1 MITVPKV
8 RPLLLIFIAAALS
21 SCGFAKLKDDLELY
35 AAQGHEFDGTLALE
49 QLETDALIVVAM
61 HDNDGN
67 DIYSFRVMSG
77 AGEFQIKAEKKPLYF
92 FAFDDQ
98 NKDLAFQPGEPF
110 ARNTPT
116 GPVDPNAGPTNNIR
130 IVISGDSVSAAD
142 YPRGLVGIT
151 IIDWDSEMRM
161 NFVVGDQST
170 LDNALFSEEQAKKGL
185 WQPYAFM
192 IDGGAGIHFL
202 EEYDADRIPIV
213 FVHGINGT
221 PRNFTALIEGI
232 DRSRYQVWVYSYPS
246 GLRMYDLAEGLFQFM
261 ETLARRYD
269 FKDLHLIAH
278 SMGGLVSR
286 GTVNMCAQRNTCK
299 YLRSYTTLSTPWNG
313 VASAKSGVEWAPTVV
328 PVWRDMDPDSE
339 YVTTL
344 FDTPLPDGLPYQ
356 LLFGFNQTS
365 IFGSASS
372 DGVIKLTS
380 QLRPAAQ
387 DQAIAMRGYDEG
399 HVSILSS
406 DLVIAK
412 VYEILNANS
421 D

>member
-35 AAQGHEFDGTLALE
+35 AAQGHEFDGTIALE

-77 AGEFQIKAEKKPLYF
+77 PGEFQVKGEKKPLYF

-170 LDNALFSEEQAKKGL
+170 LDSALFSEEQAQKGL

-192 IDGGAGIHFL
+192 VDGGAGIHFL

-261 ETLARRYD
+261 ETLARRYK

-286 GTVNMCAQRNTCK
+286 GTVNMCTQRNTCK

-387 DQAIAMRGYDEG
+387 DQAFAMRGYDEG

>member
-1 MITVPKV
+1 M
-8 RPLLLIFIAAALS
+8 AH
-21 SCGFAKLKDDLELY
+21 
-35 AAQGHEFDGTLALE
+35 HEILR
-49 QLETDALIVVAM
+49 ALI
-61 HDNDGN
+61 D
-67 DIYSFRVMSG
+67 
-77 AGEFQIKAEKKPLYF
+77 
-92 FAFDDQ
+92 
-98 NKDLAFQPGEPF
+98 
-110 ARNTPT
+110 
-116 GPVDPNAGPTNNIR
+116 
-130 IVISGDSVSAAD
+130 
-142 YPRGLVGIT
+142 
-151 IIDWDSEMRM
+151 
-161 NFVVGDQST
+161 
-170 LDNALFSEEQAKKGL
+170 
-185 WQPYAFM
+185 
-192 IDGGAGIHFL
+192 
-202 EEYDADRIPIV
+202 
-213 FVHGINGT
+213 
-221 PRNFTALIEGI
+221 GI

-246 GLRMYDLAEGLFQFM
+246 GLRMYDLADGLFQFM
-261 ETLARRYD
+261 ETLARRYE

-286 GTVNMCAQRNTCK
+286 GTVNMCTQRNTCR

-356 LLFGFNQTS
+356 LLFGFKQTS

-387 DQAIAMRGYDEG
+387 DQAFAMRGYDEG